1 MKGEASQNS
10 EKKIYESPRLM
21 NISLRPEEA
30 VLGHCKTMNS
40 GGSQGSS
47 CSLFFQPCNQTQGS

>member
-1 MKGEASQNS
+1 MDHNANQAGLKAP
-10 EKKIYESPRLM
+10 YEPPRLT

-30 VLGHCKTMNS
+30 VLGHCKTMNN

-47 CSLFFQPCNQTQGS
+47 CSPFLSPCVQTFGS